1 MLKDIFNEIGLD
13 LATLFAGLAGGLAS
27 ITKEKQLTRTQR
39 FITVLVGGF
48 LSAYLTPLVCMLI
61 NMPEKAQYGVGFVIG
76 YSGLRSVEW
85 LMEKYFKKKKT
96 DEPKD
101 NINNEKNE

>member
-1 MLKDIFNEIGLD
+1 MIKEIFNEVGLD

-27 ITKEKQLTRTQR
+27 ITKEKELTRTQR

-48 LSAYLTPLVCMLI
+48 LSAYLTPLITIAI

-85 LMEKYFKKKKT
+85 IIEKYFKKKNP
-96 DEPKD
+96 EIPD
-101 NINNEKNE
+101 NSETKND